1 MAKRNDR
8 PTLATVA
15 ERAGVSI
22 KTASRVLNGE
32 KHVAASTAEKVEA
45 AAEELGFRLNSTAR
59 RLRAGGRS
67 PYIGVVLSDAADAF
81 QSRAFAAVEAE
92 LAALDLRPVVT
103 VVGDDPDREEAF
115 LDECLAS
122 DLTGIIVIRA
132 HPEAS

>member
-1 MAKRNDR
+1 
-8 PTLATVA
+8 
-15 ERAGVSI
+15 AGVSI

-67 PYIGVVLSDAADAF
+67 PYIGVVLSDAGDAF
-81 QSRAFAAVEAE
+81 QARAFAAVEAE
-92 LAALDLRPVVT
+92 LAALDLRAVVA
-103 VVGDDPDREEAF
+103 VVGADPDREEAF
-115 LDECLAS
+115 LDEGHAN

-132 HPEAS
+132 PPEAAETYA

>member
-32 KHVAASTAEKVEA
+32 KHVAASTAEKVET

-59 RLRAGGRS
+59 RLRAGAAHPISASSS
-67 PYIGVVLSDAADAF
+67 PMRGTPSRRVLSPPWKP
-81 QSRAFAAVEAE
+81 S
-92 LAALDLRPVVT
+92 LRPSICA
-103 VVGDDPDREEAF
+103 RW
-115 LDECLAS
+115 
-122 DLTGIIVIRA
+122 
-132 HPEAS
+132 

>member
-45 AAEELGFRLNSTAR
+45 AAEELGFRLNSTADR
-59 RLRAGGRS
+59 KS
-67 PYIGVVLSDAADAF
+67 VV
-81 QSRAFAAVEAE
+81 
-92 LAALDLRPVVT
+92 
-103 VVGDDPDREEAF
+103 
-115 LDECLAS
+115 
-122 DLTGIIVIRA
+122 
-132 HPEAS
+132 